1 MRALISVS
9 DKTGVV
15 EFAKELETLGIEII
29 STGGTA
35 KALQEAGISVIEISH
50 VTGFKECLDG
60 RVKTLHPAIHAGILN
75 IRENLEHQKQLE
87 ELGYES
93 IDLVVVNLYPFQAT
107 ITKPDVTLK
116 EAIENIDIGGPTMLR
131 AAAKNH
137 QDVGVI
143 VDPKD
148 YTLVIDQL
156 KEQGHLSKEMKFY
169 LATKVFE
176 HTAYYD
182 SLIANYFREQQSNV
196 PFPEKLTLSFEKV
209 QDMRYGENP
218 HQKAAFYKEALKTKG
233 TLAEAKQLHGK
244 ELSYNNINDA
254 NGALELLKEF
264 DEPTVVAVKHANPCG
279 VGSGKNI
286 FEAYKKAYESDPIS
300 IFGGIVVTNQE
311 IDKETA
317 EEMHKIFLEI
327 IIAPSY
333 TQEALEILQQKKNLR
348 ILQLESIRFSY
359 PHIYDMKKVG
369 GGLVI
374 QDKDL
379 ALFQEEC
386 KVITNR
392 KPTEEE
398 MKDLIFAWKVVKHVK
413 SNGIA
418 IAKNQQVVGTGGGQT
433 NRIWAVE
440 QAIEHGT
447 EFFGKTHLQ
456 GSVLASDA
464 FFPFKDCV
472 EAAAKAGITAIIQPG
487 GSIRDEESIQAC
499 NEHNIAMIFTG
510 MRHFKH

>member
-1 MRALISVS
+1 
-9 DKTGVV
+9 
-15 EFAKELETLGIEII
+15 
-29 STGGTA
+29 
-35 KALQEAGISVIEISH
+35 
-50 VTGFKECLDG
+50 
-60 RVKTLHPAIHAGILN
+60 
-75 IRENLEHQKQLE
+75 
-87 ELGYES
+87 
-93 IDLVVVNLYPFQAT
+93 
-107 ITKPDVTLK
+107 
-116 EAIENIDIGGPTMLR
+116 
-131 AAAKNH
+131 
-137 QDVGVI
+137 
-143 VDPKD
+143 
-148 YTLVIDQL
+148 
-156 KEQGHLSKEMKFY
+156 
-169 LATKVFE
+169 
-176 HTAYYD
+176 
-182 SLIANYFREQQSNV
+182 
-196 PFPEKLTLSFEKV
+196 
-209 QDMRYGENP
+209 
-218 HQKAAFYKEALKTKG
+218 
-233 TLAEAKQLHGK
+233 
-244 ELSYNNINDA
+244 
-254 NGALELLKEF
+254 
-264 DEPTVVAVKHANPCG
+264 
-279 VGSGKNI
+279 
-286 FEAYKKAYESDPIS
+286 
-300 IFGGIVVTNQE
+300 
-311 IDKETA
+311 
-317 EEMHKIFLEI
+317 MHKIFLEI

-398 MKDLIFAWKVVKHVK
+398 MKDLIFGWKVVKHVK